1 MNELMEKIS
10 YSIHRS
16 YRKTIAITITPEGE
30 VLVKAP
36 KRLPKAFIEGFVS
49 SKADWIADALEKRKK
64 LEEQK
69 KSFRLESICFLG
81 GEYPVRIGPAGSAVR
96 FTGKYFQVPKG
107 PKEEQMRQVTLW
119 MKAQAKEIFSAR
131 VELYAKEMNVRPKA
145 VKVSSAKTRWGSYS
159 SKGNVNLNWKLLFA
173 PGQAVDYVVV
183 HELAHAIEMNHGP
196 QFWRI
201 VAQVMPDYE
210 EMQDVLKDLQKRL
223 EREGWE

>member
-1 MNELMEKIS
+1 
-10 YSIHRS
+10 
-16 YRKTIAITITPEGE
+16 
-30 VLVKAP
+30 
-36 KRLPKAFIEGFVS
+36 
-49 SKADWIADALEKRKK
+49 
-64 LEEQK
+64 
-69 KSFRLESICFLG
+69 
-81 GEYPVRIGPAGSAVR
+81 
-96 FTGKYFQVPKG
+96 
-107 PKEEQMRQVTLW
+107 MRQVTLW

>member
-69 KSFRLESICFLG
+69 KSF
-81 GEYPVRIGPAGSAVR
+81 R

>member
-81 GEYPVRIGPAGSAVR
+81 GEYPVPGQGRREAPSGLRGS
-96 FTGKYFQVPKG
+96 
-107 PKEEQMRQVTLW
+107 
-119 MKAQAKEIFSAR
+119 IFR
-131 VELYAKEMNVRPKA
+131 CPKA
-145 VKVSSAKTRWGSYS
+145 
-159 SKGNVNLNWKLLFA
+159 
-173 PGQAVDYVVV
+173 P
-183 HELAHAIEMNHGP
+183 
-196 QFWRI
+196 
-201 VAQVMPDYE
+201 
-210 EMQDVLKDLQKRL
+210 KRS
-223 EREGWE
+223 RCVR

>member
-69 KSFRLESICFLG
+69 KNFRLESICFLG
-81 GEYPVRIGPAGSAVR
+81 GEYPVRTGPAGSAVR

-119 MKAQAKEIFSAR
+119 KMCIRDRIYDKGEVHGEQKIMAQSR
-131 VELYAKEMNVRPKA
+131 DG
-145 VKVSSAKTRWGSYS
+145 T
-159 SKGNVNLNWKLLFA
+159 
-173 PGQAVDYVVV
+173 
-183 HELAHAIEMNHGP
+183 
-196 QFWRI
+196 
-201 VAQVMPDYE
+201 
-210 EMQDVLKDLQKRL
+210 QKYFCRNCYRNIQRHSRRQRRNNGGGF
-223 EREGWE
+223 ECI